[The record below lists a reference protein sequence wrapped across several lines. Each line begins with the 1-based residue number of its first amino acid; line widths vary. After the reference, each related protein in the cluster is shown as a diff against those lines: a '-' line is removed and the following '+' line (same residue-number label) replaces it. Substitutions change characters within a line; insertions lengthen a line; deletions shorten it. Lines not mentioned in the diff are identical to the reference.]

1 MRAFSGFAATI
12 KLSLANEMSRQVDW
26 SSGAPGADEVGAVVG
41 WDEAAVG
48 ELEVDVSL
56 DVEAG

>member
-1 MRAFSGFAATI
+1 
-12 KLSLANEMSRQVDW
+12 MSRQVDW